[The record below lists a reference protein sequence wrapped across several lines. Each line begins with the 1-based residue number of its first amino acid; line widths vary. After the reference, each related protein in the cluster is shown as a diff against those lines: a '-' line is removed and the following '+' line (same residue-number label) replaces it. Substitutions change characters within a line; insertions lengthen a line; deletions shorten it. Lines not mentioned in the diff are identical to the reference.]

1 MGDATAPC
9 LTCTDGVRW
18 GCGGT
23 SGTSLGLWAGNE
35 LLPVALRLREDR
47 VDGGAA
53 ACARTGFAGQYVSI
67 RHTDQLAD
75 IGASASVG
83 SVADSY
89 DNAMA
94 EALNGTFKAEL
105 IEMQGPW
112 RDVDQV
118 EQAVFQWVTWC
129 NEERLHSALDYV
141 PPAEYERNFWRSQ
154 EATPQSA

>member
-1 MGDATAPC
+1 MLQRP
-9 LTCTDGVRW
+9 V
-18 GCGGT
+18 
-23 SGTSLGLWAGNE
+23 E
-35 LLPVALRLREDR
+35 LA
-47 VDGGAA
+47 
-53 ACARTGFAGQYVSI
+53 QYLSI
-67 RHTDQLAD
+67 RYTGRLSG

-105 IEMQGPW
+105 IEMQAPW

-118 EQAVFQWVTWC
+118 ERAIFQWVTWY

-141 PPAEYERNFWRSQ
+141 PPAEYERDWWRQQ
-154 EATPQSA
+154 EAAPQSA